1 MELSVQKG
9 SIADTDVDLIVV
21 NLFAGGDGSGGATGM
36 VNQALGYGISQLIAQ
51 GDFSGEAETTAL
63 LYSRPGSQGAAAEPA
78 FGGRLKAPRVLIVGL
93 GDSGQFGLAQIRKAA
108 AVAAQAAAKLKGVKT
123 IATIVHGAGKGGHD
137 TAAAA
142 QEVALGTLL
151 ASYQPTP
158 YRRER
163 PDAGLTGCVVVEF
176 NPGKLADVQRG
187 VARGEAIGRAVCAAR
202 DLVNE
207 PANVLTPSEMAA
219 RAQAMAA
226 DSAVGLKSTVL
237 DEAAMQRAGMGIL
250 LAVSRGSAN
259 PAQLVILEHAPAGHE
274 NEAPLVFVGK
284 GITFDTGGI
293 SLKRAPGMWQMKDD
307 MGGAAAVIGAL
318 EAIGRLA
325 VARRVIGIAA
335 CVENMPDGTAFRP
348 GDVVT
353 GMTGK
358 TAEIISTDAEGRLI
372 LADALAYAARFDPM
386 AVVDLATLTG
396 AIGTALGYYV
406 RAGLF
411 SNNAA
416 LQEKLMAA
424 ADHSGERLWPF
435 PMDAEYTKPI
445 KSAMAEVKNSA
456 GREGGISSSAKFIEH
471 FTEGYPWAHLD
482 IANMVLADSRI
493 NAETPKGATGYG
505 VRLLVELAE
514 RYAAAS

>member
-1 MELSVQKG
+1 MELRVQQG
-9 SIADTDVDLIVV
+9 NIAETDADLIVV
-21 NLFAGGDGSGGATGM
+21 NLFAGVTAPGGATGA
-36 VNQALGYGISQLIAQ
+36 VDRALNGAISQLIAQ

-63 LYSRPGSQGAAAEPA
+63 LYARANGGAAADETTDQ
-78 FGGRLKAPRVLIVGL
+78 GGLTASRVLLVGL
-93 GDSGQFGLAQIRKAA
+93 GSSEQFGIAQIRRAA

-123 IATIVHGAGKGGHD
+123 MATIVHGAGIAGHD

-151 ASYQPTP
+151 ASYRPKR
-158 YRRER
+158 YRREVE
-163 PDAGLTGCVVVEF
+163 DAGLSSCTVVEYSAA
-176 NPGKLADVQRG
+176 KLADVERG
-187 VARGEAIGRAVCAAR
+187 VAKGEAIGRAVWSAR

-207 PANVLTPSEMAA
+207 PANLLTPLEMAA

-226 DSAVGLKSTVL
+226 DTAVGLKCTVL
-237 DEAAMQRAGMGIL
+237 DEAAMQEEGMGIL
-250 LAVSRGSAN
+250 LAVSKGSAN
-259 PAQLVILEHAPAGHE
+259 PAQFVVLEHAPAGDT
-274 NEAPLVFVGK
+274 EAPLVLVGK

-293 SLKRAPGMWQMKDD
+293 SLKRSDGMWAMKDD
-307 MGGAAAVIGAL
+307 MGGAAAVIGAM
-318 EAIGRLA
+318 EAIGRLD
-325 VARRVIGIAA
+325 VRRRVIGIAP
-335 CVENMPDGTAFRP
+335 CVENMPDGEAFRP
-348 GDVVT
+348 GDIVT

-358 TAEIISTDAEGRLI
+358 TAEIISTDAEGRLV
-372 LADALAYAARFDPM
+372 LADALAYAARFEPA

-396 AIGTALGYYV
+396 AIGTALGMHV

-411 SNNAA
+411 SNDSS

-424 ADHSGERLWPF
+424 ADHSGDLLWPF
-435 PMDAEYTKPI
+435 PMDAEYEKAI
-445 KSAMAEVKNSA
+445 KSDMAEVKNSA
-456 GREGGISSSAKFIEH
+456 GGAGVSSSAKFIEH